1 MKRFFAILLLTLMLA
16 SLTVNAFADT
26 ATGTGTITISNATT
40 DKTYNL
46 YKIFDATIY
55 DITADPVAI
64 AYTYSG
70 SKWNKNVEAYFSKDS
85 AGYIRRIA
93 TTPANLTSEEVAALA
108 TLKDNV
114 FATKKGGTTDT
125 VVFDNLPYGY
135 YYIESSL
142 DTWPHEN
149 RVNPAVSIDSAKP
162 NATIIDKN
170 QGPTWFNPE
179 GEQGYPANPTADS
192 RMLGKWIVRDTNQTY
207 SQKTK
212 ANSVN
217 FGDTVSFEVAFNAT
231 NYYGTDQIL
240 TYFLNDTIAD
250 GFKIKENTLKV
261 YFNGEEVPANAYT
274 VHWGA
279 GTDKK
284 SFTVAAPWYTM
295 NEDGT
300 KSTKYAANTIFKVTY
315 DAVLLP
321 TANLAGNGAQYTVND
336 GNINTATFD
345 YRKASDTA
353 KDTGNPDAPPP
364 STNPYHLSTE
374 ENTVTYTYALGLTK
388 IDGANKARLK
398 GAEFTLAKVTGSDE
412 TRTETPIT
420 AKQAKTADGTVIPG
434 VYEYS
439 IAAGSVSQFAT
450 NDVGVLVIKGL
461 SDGNTYTLREA
472 KSPNGYN
479 RNLDPVNVIFERDKR
494 ATYISE
500 WTIKDVYTKYQANGT
515 PINVKAMLFENE
527 HGVALPITGGMGTTI
542 FYILG
547 GGLMFVAILLLITR
561 KRMNNEK

>member
-16 SLTVNAFADT
+16 SLTVNAFAET
-26 ATGTGTITISNATT
+26 ATGTGTITISNATK
-40 DKTYNL
+40 DKTYTI

-55 DITADPVAI
+55 DTNVNPVAI
-64 AYTYSG
+64 AYTAIDG
-70 SKWNKNVEAYFSKDS
+70 MWNTTVAKYFTKDE
-85 AGYIRRIA
+85 AGYIRRKSGD
-93 TTPANLTSEEVAALA
+93 TSEYLTSQEIAALSSLITVSTVPFQDA
-108 TLKDNV
+108 
-114 FATKKGGTTDT
+114 KKADDSGSVEFTG
-125 VVFDNLPYGY
+125 LSYGY
-135 YYIESSL
+135 YLVKTTL
-142 DTWPHEN
+142 DTRTEGATP
-149 RVNPAVSIDSAKP
+149 VVSIDSAKP

-207 SQKTK
+207 SSKTK

-240 TYFLNDTIAD
+240 TYFLNDTIAP
-250 GFKIKENTLKV
+250 GFQIKDSTLKV
-261 YFNGEEVPANAYT
+261 FFNGAEVSASNYT
-274 VHWGA
+274 VHWS
-279 GTDKK
+279 TDKK

-295 NEDGT
+295 NEDDT

-315 DAVLLP
+315 DAELL
-321 TANLAGNGAQYTVND
+321 TDADGAVIAGD

-345 YRKASDTA
+345 YRKDNSTDVPSDPN
-353 KDTGNPDAPPP
+353 KPDDPRA
-364 STNPYHLSTE
+364 TPYHECPPET
-374 ENTVTYTYALGLTK
+374 TVTYTYALGLTK
-388 IDGANKARLK
+388 IDGANKAPLK
-398 GAEFTLAKVTGSDE
+398 GAEFTLKNGE
-412 TRTETPIT
+412 TTIKANPS
-420 AKQAKTADGTVIPG
+420 KTAADKVIPG

-439 IAAGSVSQFAT
+439 AAGTVEQFAT
-450 NDVGVLVIKGL
+450 DDNGVLVIKGL

-494 ATYISE
+494 ATYIPKQ
-500 WTIKDVYTKYQANGT
+500 TINDVETDYKV
-515 PINVKAMLFENE
+515 NVRAWVIENE
-527 HGVALPITGGMGTTI
+527 RGVALPITGGMGTTI